1 MEQKYALLPT
11 IFYRRRLPAIATFIS
26 VMFGALVYLIFAPRT
41 YEAEARLMLDG
52 KQLSLAGE
60 TGRDL
65 TQESARLDSN
75 PVATQAELTR
85 SQKVLRQAIYEA
97 YTAENRTGQAEK
109 PPTVE
114 ELRKQLKVK
123 TVPAT
128 SILEIKYSSKD
139 PLITAKLLNALAEAM
154 INEDTAV
161 IRREAG
167 SARQFLA
174 TEVPKKRAQ
183 LAQVEATL
191 SQYKRTQGIVSLA
204 DDQGRDNAQTT
215 SIVESLAQIEEQE
228 RTTLAQL
235 QEAKARNSSLKQV
248 TDSTTLQNTY
258 AAVRSGQ
265 NEQLQELRTRLVE
278 LEAKLASAQSKYKAD
293 SPPLLNLIEERNS
306 ARALYQEKIA
316 SVSGN
321 SAASTPTVANDKLS
335 QDLATQLI
343 TGEVEASALE
353 GRLAAIRRDRAALQE
368 RLNQLPIRE
377 QGLAAL
383 ARQRQEAAT
392 SLEFLQRKL
401 EEARIAEAQKVSNL
415 RIVDLAEPPRLPTWP
430 NPAIVLVLATVAGGV
445 LALGTVLLQEGLDGT
460 LRNATE
466 AGQLVELPVLGV
478 LPVISNQTKTN
489 DRAAALMEEPGILE
503 SYRSLLKSLEL
514 AANEDIKVI
523 VVSSALSGEGK
534 SLVASYLAAVAA
546 TLSRKT
552 LLIDADLRRPTQH
565 QLFNLAVKPGLTE
578 VAQGKLALA
587 EAVQSTK
594 IDKLKVL
601 CSGKPRSHPSELFES
616 KQIHNVIAAA
626 AAQYDLVIVDTPPI
640 TSCVDAMSLS
650 GKDEKLLLV
659 ARPSFTQRDIFTQAV
674 TELTSKRVEVLGVAV
689 NGIDPQI
696 DKYYRYAFQGYK
708 TLTNVS

>member
-11 IFYRRRLPAIATFIS
+11 IFYRRRLPALATFIS
-26 VMFGALVYLIFAPRT
+26 VMLGALAYIVFAPRT
-41 YEAEARLMLDG
+41 YEAEVRLMLDS

-60 TGRDL
+60 TGREL
-65 TQESARLDSN
+65 TQESARIDSN
-75 PVATQAELTR
+75 PVATQAELAR

-97 YTAENRTGQAEK
+97 YTGNEGSSKAE
-109 PPTVE
+109 PPTLDQ
-114 ELRKQLKVK
+114 LRKQLKIK

-139 PLITAKLLNALAEAM
+139 PLITAKLLNALSEAM

-174 TEVPKKRAQ
+174 AEVPKKRAQ
-183 LAQVEATL
+183 LAQIEATL
-191 SQYKRTQGIVSLA
+191 SQYKRTQGIVSIS

-215 SIVESLAQIEEQE
+215 SIVESLARIEEQE

-235 QEAKARNSSLKQV
+235 QEVKARNNSLQQV
-248 TDSTTLQNTY
+248 TDSSTLKNTY
-258 AAVRSGQ
+258 ATVRSGQ

-278 LEAKLASAQSKYKAD
+278 LEAKVASAQAKYQAD
-293 SPPLLNLIEERNS
+293 SPPLLNLIEERDA
-306 ARALYQEKIA
+306 ARALYQEKMS

-321 SAASTPTVANDKLS
+321 SAASTANAATDKLS
-335 QDLATQLI
+335 QDLSTQLI
-343 TGEVEASALE
+343 AGEVEASALE
-353 GRLAAIRRDRAALQE
+353 GRLATIRRDRAALQE

-383 ARQRQEAAT
+383 VRQRQEAAT
-392 SLEFLQRKL
+392 SLDFLQRKL
-401 EEARIAEAQKVSNL
+401 EEARIAEAQKVSTL
-415 RIVDLAEPPRLPTWP
+415 RLVDLAEPPRLPTWP
-430 NPAIVLVLATVAGGV
+430 NPAIVLVLASVAGGA

-466 AGQLVELPVLGV
+466 AGKLVELPILGV
-478 LPVISNQTKTN
+478 LPVISSEVRTKEYP
-489 DRAAALMEEPGILE
+489 DALMQEPAILE
-503 SYRSLLKSLEL
+503 SYRSLLKSLEF
-514 AANEDIKVI
+514 AAAEDIKVI

-546 TLSRKT
+546 TLSRRT
-552 LLIDADLRRPTQH
+552 LLIDADLRCPTQH
-565 QLFNLAVKPGLTE
+565 QLFKLAVKPGLTE

-587 EAVQSTK
+587 EAVQATG

-601 CSGKPRSHPSELFES
+601 SSGKPRSHPSELFES
-616 KQIHNVIAAA
+616 KQVHHVIAAA
-626 AAQYDLVIVDTPPI
+626 ATQYDLIIVDTPPV
-640 TSCVDAMSLS
+640 TSCIDAISLC

-659 ARPSFTQRDIFTQAV
+659 ARPNFTQRDIFAQAV
-674 TELTSKRVEVLGVAV
+674 TELTTKRVEVLGVAV

-708 TLTNVS
+708 SLTKVS

>member
-11 IFYRRRLPAIATFIS
+11 IFYRRRLPALATFIS
-26 VMFGALVYLIFAPRT
+26 VMLGALVYLIFAPRT

-75 PVATQAELTR
+75 PVATQAELAL

-97 YTAENRTGQAEK
+97 YTANNRNSNAE

-128 SILEIKYSSKD
+128 SILEIKYSNKD
-139 PLITAKLLNALAEAM
+139 PLIAAKLLNALTEAM

-174 TEVPKKRAQ
+174 VEVPKKRAQ

-191 SQYKRTQGIVSLA
+191 SQYKQSQGIVSIA

-235 QEAKARNSSLKQV
+235 QEVKARNSSLEQV
-248 TDSTTLQNTY
+248 TDSSTLKNTY
-258 AAVRSGQ
+258 ATVRSGQ
-265 NEQLQELRTRLVE
+265 NEQLQALRTQLVE
-278 LEAKLASAQSKYKAD
+278 LEAKVASAQSKYKAD
-293 SPPLLNLIEERNS
+293 SPPLLNLIEERDA
-306 ARALYQEKIA
+306 ARALYQQKIG
-316 SVSGN
+316 SETGN
-321 SAASTPTVANDKLS
+321 PAASTPNAATDKLS

-353 GRLAAIRRDRAALQE
+353 GRLAAIRRDRATLQE

-383 ARQRQEAAT
+383 VRQRQEAVT

-415 RIVDLAEPPRLPTWP
+415 RPVDLAEPPRLPTWP
-430 NPAIVLVLATVAGGV
+430 NPAIVLVLATVAGGT

-466 AGQLVELPVLGV
+466 AGSLVEVPIMGV
-478 LPVISNQTKTN
+478 LPVISPEVRGKEYA
-489 DRAAALMEEPGILE
+489 DALMQEPAILE
-503 SYRSLLKSLEL
+503 SYRSLLRSSEF

-534 SLVASYLAAVAA
+534 SLVSSYLAAVAA
-546 TLSRKT
+546 TLSRRT
-552 LLIDADLRRPTQH
+552 LLIDADLRCPTQH
-565 QLFNLAVKPGLTE
+565 KLFKLAAKPGLAE

-587 EAVQSTK
+587 EAVQTTG

-601 CSGKPRSHPSELFES
+601 CSGRPRSHPSELFES
-616 KQIHNVIAAA
+616 RQIQQVIAAA
-626 AAQYDLVIVDTPPI
+626 ATQYDLIVIDTPPV
-640 TSCVDAMSLS
+640 TSCVDAVSLCS
-650 GKDEKLLLV
+650 NGEKLLLV

-674 TELTSKRVEVLGVAV
+674 AELRAKRVEILGVAV

-696 DKYYRYAFQGYK
+696 DKYYRYAFQSYK

>member
-11 IFYRRRLPAIATFIS
+11 IFYRRRLPALATFIS
-26 VMFGALVYLIFAPRT
+26 VMFGALAYLVFAPRT

-75 PVATQAELTR
+75 PVATQAELAL

-97 YTAENRTGQAEK
+97 YTASNRNSNVE

-128 SILEIKYSSKD
+128 SILEIKYSNKD
-139 PLITAKLLNALAEAM
+139 PLIAAKLLNALTEAM

-174 TEVPKKRAQ
+174 VEVPKKRAQ
-183 LAQVEATL
+183 LAQIETTL
-191 SQYKRTQGIVSLA
+191 SQYKRSQGIVSIA

-235 QEAKARNSSLKQV
+235 QEVKARNSSLEQV
-248 TDSTTLQNTY
+248 TDSSTLKNTY
-258 AAVRSGQ
+258 ATVRSGQ
-265 NEQLQELRTRLVE
+265 NEQLQALRTQLVE
-278 LEAKLASAQSKYKAD
+278 LEAKVASAQSKYKPN
-293 SPPLLNLIEERNS
+293 SPPLLNLIEERDA
-306 ARALYQEKIA
+306 ARALYREKIGSETGNPAA
-316 SVSGN
+316 SVP
-321 SAASTPTVANDKLS
+321 SAATDKLS

-343 TGEVEASALE
+343 TGEVEGSALE
-353 GRLAAIRRDRAALQE
+353 GRLAAIRRDRATLQE

-383 ARQRQEAAT
+383 VRQRQEAAT
-392 SLEFLQRKL
+392 SLDFLQRKL

-415 RIVDLAEPPRLPTWP
+415 RPVDLAEPPRAPTWP
-430 NPAIVLVLATVAGGV
+430 NPAIVLVLAAVAGGT

-466 AGQLVELPVLGV
+466 ASSLVEIPILGV
-478 LPVISNQTKTN
+478 LPVISPEIRSKEYA
-489 DRAAALMEEPGILE
+489 DALMQEPAILE
-503 SYRSLLKSLEL
+503 SYRSLLRSSEF

-534 SLVASYLAAVAA
+534 SLVSSYLAAVGAI
-546 TLSRKT
+546 LSRRT
-552 LLIDADLRRPTQH
+552 LLIDADLRCPTQH
-565 QLFNLAVKPGLTE
+565 QLFKLAAKPGLAE

-587 EAVQSTK
+587 EAVQATG

-601 CSGKPRSHPSELFES
+601 CGGRPRSHPSELFES
-616 KQIHNVIAAA
+616 KQIQQVIATAA
-626 AAQYDLVIVDTPPI
+626 SQYDLIVIDTPPV
-640 TSCVDAMSLS
+640 TSCVDAVSLCDK
-650 GKDEKLLLV
+650 GEKLLLV
-659 ARPSFTQRDIFTQAV
+659 ARPGFTQRDIFTQAV
-674 TELTSKRVEVLGVAV
+674 AELRAKRVEVLGVAV

-696 DKYYRYAFQGYK
+696 DKYYRYAFQSYK